1 MFSPLVVASLAMLT
15 LAVGPQIDGYT
26 RSDPG
31 TSAISVPVKDGCST
45 FISHSV
51 YEGTTLDAARCT
63 AECDDSCDDC
73 HFVNTW
79 MELKDG
85 QPTRQICALYT
96 TSYTDADA
104 TSKSYTRPSD
114 STVVTCVV
122 DGPRPYPPAVKS
134 CPVKNGQGS
143 GSSSGSS
150 SGASGSASGSNNAS
164 SGSASGSSNNGSG
177 SASGSSNNDSGSA
190 SGSSNNNSGSASGS
204 SNNGSGSAPGSSDGA
219 SGVSSPDAYTTEV
232 VDQFTTYFP
241 SPTTITYGP
250 SQTYVVTEAG
260 SVTITDCPCTI
271 TKPVSNGGA
280 APTYGSGSG
289 NDGAPSYGGNGGSGS
304 DGGSP
309 PYYGGGGDDPNGED
323 GDPTVTDGPTAT
335 GTDSTATGT
344 STTAT
349 DDPNDG
355 GDGDPTDDTSSTTT
369 GTATGTA
376 STTTDTASSAT
387 ASSAT
392 ASSATASSATA
403 SSATA
408 SSTTVSGEPDPNT
421 TTTATITTTDGTSS
435 TTTSSSATSTPS
447 DCVQAGGT
455 CSGLLGSNGLL
466 LSDDCCDGSSC
477 FPTLDINARSLKGGS
492 LLRRQTLL
500 GTCSG
505 GNPDDGTC
513 NAAGDA
519 CDATGVLGLDPC
531 CAGTTCTTLGLTLN
545 GLAVQV
551 DQCVAD
557 EPVTGPFN
565 CATDESEQCC
575 TASAANALQLLC
587 TAPSST
593 DISSCG
599 TQPAYCCPN
608 DGVLNVLNGVV
619 YTGCQAAPG
628 DGGDGSDSNGAN
640 GDVTFTCANGE
651 ARCCTDADGLG
662 LNLLCTGLEVD
673 GTCSAHQTPR
683 CCDGDQ
689 TLGAVLALNCA
700 APATTTPVEGG
711 GGNSPTTF
719 ACAANYDPTC
729 CPATAITGGLG
740 VGAACQDPTNS
751 ACANT
756 LLAEPLC
763 CPTGLLDPLL
773 ASQCF
778 APGSEPGVIAT
789 SFGCTGADTR
799 QCCPVGDVSE
809 LGALCTEATT
819 DDTATCASLLGG
831 SSAYCCSGSVLNLGQ
846 VLSTGCDPAGIVV

>member
-1 MFSPLVVASLAMLT
+1 P
-15 LAVGPQIDGYT
+15 
-26 RSDPG
+26 
-31 TSAISVPVKDGCST
+31 
-45 FISHSV
+45 
-51 YEGTTLDAARCT
+51 
-63 AECDDSCDDC
+63 
-73 HFVNTW
+73 
-79 MELKDG
+79 
-85 QPTRQICALYT
+85 
-96 TSYTDADA
+96 
-104 TSKSYTRPSD
+104 
-114 STVVTCVV
+114 
-122 DGPRPYPPAVKS
+122 
-134 CPVKNGQGS
+134 
-143 GSSSGSS
+143 
-150 SGASGSASGSNNAS
+150 
-164 SGSASGSSNNGSG
+164 
-177 SASGSSNNDSGSA
+177 
-190 SGSSNNNSGSASGS
+190 
-204 SNNGSGSAPGSSDGA
+204 
-219 SGVSSPDAYTTEV
+219 
-232 VDQFTTYFP
+232 
-241 SPTTITYGP
+241 
-250 SQTYVVTEAG
+250 
-260 SVTITDCPCTI
+260 
-271 TKPVSNGGA
+271 
-280 APTYGSGSG
+280 
-289 NDGAPSYGGNGGSGS
+289 NDG
-304 DGGSP
+304 
-309 PYYGGGGDDPNGED
+309 
-323 GDPTVTDGPTAT
+323 GDPTDPNDGGDPTDPNDGGDPTDPNDGGDPT
-335 GTDSTATGT
+335 
-344 STTAT
+344 
-349 DDPNDG
+349 DPNDG

-376 STTTDTASSAT
+376 SITTDTASST
-387 ASSAT
+387 
-392 ASSATASSATA
+392 
-403 SSATA
+403 TA
-408 SSTTVSGEPDPNT
+408 SSTTASSTTASSTTASSTTASGEPDPNT

-435 TTTSSSATSTPS
+435 TTTSSSATATPT

-575 TASAANALQLLC
+575 TASVANALQLVC

-628 DGGDGSDSNGAN
+628 DGGDGGDSNGAN

-651 ARCCTDADGLG
+651 ARCCTDADGTG
-662 LNLLCTGLEVD
+662 LNLLCTGLEGD
-673 GTCSAHQTPR
+673 GTCSAAQTPR

-700 APATTTPVEGG
+700 APATTSPVEGG

-719 ACAANYDPTC
+719 ACATNYDATC
-729 CPATAITGGLG
+729 CPASAITGGLG
-740 VGAACQDPTNS
+740 VGAVCQDPTNS

-756 LLAEPLC
+756 LFAEPLC

-773 ASQCF
+773 VSQCF

-799 QCCPVGDVSE
+799 QCCPAGDVSE

-819 DDTATCASLLGG
+819 DDTSTCASLLGG

-846 VLSTGCDPAGIVV
+846 VLSTGCDPAGIAV